1 MMVTF
6 ASYLMALFFLV
17 LASIT
22 DLKTKE
28 VPYSISYSF
37 ILLSVIY
44 RVILS
49 INSSSITP
57 ILHALYG
64 FLIFFTI
71 GYLLYKVNLWGGA
84 DATLLFA
91 MGILFGYESINGF
104 MPHFLINLF
113 IIGGVFGILY
123 CLYKGIKEN
132 LKYTS
137 PKYMSKIYLICSIFI
152 VLSYFLIDD
161 ISLKIPF
168 FFLIILIPISI
179 LIVSYTKLVQDELLI
194 RKVSILKLTEGD
206 WINEDIKINGK
217 IIVRKRDNGISLK
230 QLEKL
235 NELYKKGRIRKVTI
249 KEGMPFIP
257 SFLISLI
264 ITYYFGNILLLLL

>member
-1 MMVTF
+1 MTELFVP
-6 ASYLMALFFLV
+6 YLIALIFLG

-37 ILLSVIY
+37 IIFAIIFRILLSLRLWSFIP
-44 RVILS
+44 L
-49 INSSSITP
+49 
-57 ILHALYG
+57 LEGLYG

-91 MGILFGYESINGF
+91 MGILFGFTSIKDF
-104 MPHFLINLF
+104 MPNFLLNLM
-113 IIGGVFGILY
+113 IIGGFYGILY
-123 CLYKGIKEN
+123 CFYKGIKEN
-132 LKYTS
+132 LDYKS
-137 PKYMSKIYLICSIFI
+137 PKVIRKVYLISSILLLI
-152 VLSYFLIDD
+152 GYFLINDN
-161 ISLKIPF
+161 SLKISY
-168 FFLIILIPISI
+168 FFLILMIPVSVLLIN
-179 LIVSYTKLVQDELLI
+179 YTKQVQDKLLI

-206 WINEDIKINGK
+206 WISENIVVNGK
-217 IIVRKRDNGISLK
+217 IIARKTDNGLSLK
-230 QLEKL
+230 QLEELKK
-235 NELYKKGRIRKVTI
+235 LYKSGKLKEVMM

-264 ITYYFGNILLLLL
+264 VTYFFGNILLLLI